1 MAYIHESLYQTKNFE
16 NVNFTEYVSTLSKN
30 LIHTYSVNSKKV
42 KLVLN
47 LHDLFLNLDLSI
59 PCGLIIN
66 EIISN
71 SLKYAFTNRM
81 DGIIFVN
88 LAIENEFVRIE
99 VGDNG
104 IGIPAH
110 IDLKQTKTLGLQLV
124 DTLIEQLDGTLELD
138 RNNGTKFIIKF
149 KI

>member
-16 NVNFTEYVSTLSKN
+16 AVNFTEYLSTLSKN

-47 LHDLFLNLDLSI
+47 LSDLFLNLDLSI

-88 LAIENEFVRIE
+88 LAIEKQIVRIE

-104 IGIPAH
+104 VGIPTH
-110 IDLKQTKTLGLQLV
+110 VDLKQTQTLGLQLV
-124 DTLIEQLDGTLELD
+124 DTLIEQIDGTLELD
-138 RNNGTKFIIKF
+138 RINGTKFIIKF